1 MTIKTVAARVQA
13 WAETPGAKR
22 IGRVMRVLFFVA
34 ITAILL
40 FQLRAI
46 GWSDVLRSLPT
57 QPLFYLL
64 FFANFMVLPLT
75 EVPIFRRLLGQP
87 IPGALPVL
95 VRKRIV
101 NAVLVDYSGDLY
113 LYDWARKRL
122 GIESRKLL
130 LAVKDNAILSSLA
143 GAVVAG
149 AFIVTFIV
157 RAPTGRIAGWLDSS
171 LGLVVGGVLCASLTL
186 PLLLRF
192 RHAILSTSAR
202 VAWQVFGI
210 HTLRTIVNLT
220 VQVVQWVIV
229 LPGEHWTTW
238 LSFLTAQL
246 VIARLP
252 FIPNRDLLFMAAGLQ
267 MSGGLTASRDAMA
280 GLLVAGTA
288 LTQGTNLLLFLVTA
302 FWMKPA
308 PGADQRAVADT
319 SARDQPPPIA

>member
-1 MTIKTVAARVQA
+1 MDDTAKMDFKTIATRAKA

-22 IGRVMRVLFFVA
+22 LGRVARILFFVA
-34 ITAILL
+34 MIAILL

-46 GWSDVLRSLPT
+46 GWSDVIRALPT
-57 QPLFYLL
+57 QPLFYIL
-64 FFANFMVLPLT
+64 FFVNFMVLPLT
-75 EVPIFRRLLGQP
+75 EVPIFRLLLGQA

-101 NAVLVDYSGDLY
+101 NAVLVDYSGDVY
-113 LYDWARKRL
+113 LYSWARTRL
-122 GIESRKLL
+122 GIDARKLL

-143 GAVVAG
+143 GAMVAG

-157 RAPTGRIAGWLDSS
+157 RAPTGRIASWLDSS

-192 RHAILSTSAR
+192 RHAILSTSSR

-210 HTLRTIVNLT
+210 HSLRTVINLAI
-220 VQVVQWVIV
+220 QVVQWVIV

-267 MSGGLTASRDAMA
+267 MSGALTVSRDAMA

-288 LTQGTNLLLFLVTA
+288 LTQGTNLVLFLVTA
-302 FWMKPA
+302 FWMKPVPVP
-308 PGADQRAVADT
+308 PGEEKVALH
-319 SARDQPPPIA
+319 